1 MKNKFSLFIVI
12 IFLCFCFVIF
22 YKGLNT
28 SNNYTPKVN
37 EKKNIPTFKAKD
49 FYSDNY
55 INSDKIFEEST
66 FYIVNIWASWCVPCR
81 AEHPLLMQL
90 SKNQSIKLIGF
101 NYRDNF
107 NNAKKF
113 IDDFGNPYSRILI
126 DKDGTLGVEFGAYG
140 VPETFLIDKNK
151 NIIKKFI
158 NDFGNPYSRIL
169 IDKDGTLGV
178 EFGAYGVPETFLI
191 DKNKDIIKKFVGPIN
206 QEIVNE
212 IKSIIK

>member
-1 MKNKFSLFIVI
+1 MRKKISQPLKLKTFIQI
-12 IFLCFCFVIF
+12 
-22 YKGLNT
+22 T
-28 SNNYTPKVN
+28 
-37 EKKNIPTFKAKD
+37 
-49 FYSDNY
+49 Y
-55 INSDKIFEEST
+55 INSDKIFEENT

-81 AEHPLLMQL
+81 TEHPLLMQL
-90 SKNQSIKLIGF
+90 SKNQSIKLIGL

-113 IDDFGNPYSRILI
+113 ID
-126 DKDGTLGVEFGAYG
+126 
-140 VPETFLIDKNK
+140 
-151 NIIKKFI
+151 
-158 NDFGNPYSRIL
+158 DFGNPYSRIL

-212 IKSIIK
+212 IKLIIK

>member
-1 MKNKFSLFIVI
+1 MKNKFSLFVVV
-12 IFLCFCFVIF
+12 IFLSFCFVIF

-28 SNNYTPKVN
+28 PNNHTPKINEKKNIPSFKARDFYSNNYTPKVN

-49 FYSDNY
+49 FYSNNY
-55 INSDKIFEEST
+55 VNSDNIFEENT

-81 AEHPLLMQL
+81 TEHPLLMQL
-90 SKNQSIKLIGF
+90 SKNQSIKLIGL

-113 IDDFGNPYSRILI
+113 INDLGNPYSRILI

-151 NIIKKFI
+151 
-158 NDFGNPYSRIL
+158 Y
-169 IDKDGTLGV
+169 
-178 EFGAYGVPETFLI
+178 
-191 DKNKDIIKKFVGPIN
+191 IIKKFVGPIN

-212 IKSIIK
+212 IKLIIK

>member
-1 MKNKFSLFIVI
+1 MKNKFRLFVIVI
-12 IFLCFCFVIF
+12 FLSFCFVIF

-28 SNNYTPKVN
+28 PNNYTPKVN
-37 EKKNIPTFKAKD
+37 EKKNIPNFKAKD
-49 FYSDNY
+49 FNSDSY
-55 INSDKIFEEST
+55 INSEKIFEEST

-81 AEHPLLMQL
+81 TELPLLIFL
-90 SKNQSIKLIGF
+90 WRYKSIKVIGL

-107 NNAKKF
+107 SNAKKF

-151 NIIKKFI
+151 NIIKKF
-158 NDFGNPYSRIL
+158 
-169 IDKDGTLGV
+169 
-178 EFGAYGVPETFLI
+178 
-191 DKNKDIIKKFVGPIN
+191 VGPIN

-212 IKSIIK
+212 IKLMIK

>member
-1 MKNKFSLFIVI
+1 MKNKFSLFIIV
-12 IFLCFCFVIF
+12 IFLSFCFIIF

-28 SNNYTPKVN
+28 PNNYTPKVS

-49 FYSDNY
+49 FFSNNY
-55 INSDKIFEEST
+55 INSDKIFEENI
-66 FYIVNIWASWCVPCR
+66 FYIVNLWASWCVPCR
-81 AEHPLLMQL
+81 TEHPLLMQL
-90 SKNQSIKLIGF
+90 STNKSIKLIGL

-126 DKDGTLGVEFGAYG
+126 DKDG
-140 VPETFLIDKNK
+140 I
-151 NIIKKFI
+151 
-158 NDFGNPYSRIL
+158 
-169 IDKDGTLGV
+169 LGV

-191 DKNKDIIKKFVGPIN
+191 DKNKDIIKKFVGPVN

-212 IKSIIK
+212 IKLIIK